1 MVPVHSPMMCTA
13 IYMKK
18 YMNITDNIAFI
29 SPCIAKKMEITDPNC
44 GGYVSYNVTF
54 DKLMKKIG
62 NEYNSCA
69 PYTDEPEYGLG
80 SLYPMPGGLREN
92 VEHFLGKE
100 QIVRQVEGEHEAYH
114 YLTEYAERIKQHKQ
128 EPFMVDILNCSKG
141 CIYGTATDPE
151 RNTDDVMLTL
161 SKMRNSKLEQ
171 SSGKKPFGK
180 KSKSPWAADETPEQ
194 RPSAGTGKGGAGD
207 PPAEAGRYYGAFRD
221 PQ

>member
-1 MVPVHSPMMCTA
+1 
-13 IYMKK
+13 
-18 YMNITDNIAFI
+18 
-29 SPCIAKKMEITDPNC
+29 
-44 GGYVSYNVTF
+44 
-54 DKLMKKIG
+54 
-62 NEYNSCA
+62 
-69 PYTDEPEYGLG
+69 
-80 SLYPMPGGLREN
+80 
-92 VEHFLGKE
+92 
-100 QIVRQVEGEHEAYH
+100 
-114 YLTEYAERIKQHKQ
+114 
-128 EPFMVDILNCSKG
+128 MVDILNCSKG